1 MSIDEHYGFISSVG
15 FQQKLIVKF
24 LLHKEWKTKQC
35 CEVSRFILNNFR
47 TKSPKYDTNQFL
59 SLNSLWSWVYVR
71 CFLTNTTAIST
82 AMDIMIG
89 TIVTKLFPP
98 HVCLWSLTAVPQD
111 FHVLN
116 EHDPQRLSAS
126 LSTPHSFLCHECRIY
141 FVFIVNFSDLLKVLQ
156 SHLRER
162 RNIYRKKKTS

>member
-15 FQQKLIVKF
+15 FQQKLIVNF
-24 LLHKEWKTKQC
+24 LILKEWKTKRC

-59 SLNSLWSWVYVR
+59 PLNALWSWVYVR

-82 AMDIMIG
+82 
-89 TIVTKLFPP
+89 KLFRR
-98 HVCLWSLTAVPQD
+98 HLLRQQMAAATCLSLVSD
-111 FHVLN
+111 GCSSGLHVLN

-126 LSTPHSFLCHECRIY
+126 LSTPHPFLCHECRIY

-162 RNIYRKKKTS
+162 RNIYRKKKTT

>member
-15 FQQKLIVKF
+15 FQQKLTVKF

-59 SLNSLWSWVYVR
+59 
-71 CFLTNTTAIST
+71 
-82 AMDIMIG
+82 
-89 TIVTKLFPP
+89 
-98 HVCLWSLTAVPQD
+98 TAVPQD

-126 LSTPHSFLCHECRIY
+126 LSTPHPFLCHECRIY

-162 RNIYRKKKTS
+162 RNIYRKKKTT